1 MLRPTLDGL
10 SVAAATLAV
19 AVEHERD
26 AALQAVLLDRE
37 RAAMQAEDLRSY
49 VAERHFTSSW
59 LSPAFWRPM
68 TWAAAYAQRHED
80 LELAHDAMRATLRDV
95 RQGNFEEVEERLVAE
110 VGDSGD
116 EDDE

>member
-1 MLRPTLDGL
+1 
-10 SVAAATLAV
+10 
-19 AVEHERD
+19 
-26 AALQAVLLDRE
+26 
-37 RAAMQAEDLRSY
+37 
-49 VAERHFTSSW
+49 
-59 LSPAFWRPM
+59 M

-80 LELAHDAMRATLRDV
+80 LELAHDAMRAALRDV